1 VRIRNNYALIQ
12 AFSVINKLIITVA
25 YLFCFSWLS
34 TCKPNALERQDI
46 SETISEKTFVIWK
59 HVRISEFIQGELFL
73 SGSTSQNYIELE
85 HYIQK
90 TEYPG
95 FYSLSIIL
103 LNNSNEVFDPSSD
116 DSLLIHLGPL
126 AVQNS
131 TNNIEHTPSDNL
143 IIEAVAS
150 RNGKVQT
157 CRIPPNQSL
166 DLPWGKSQIKW
177 TGLQDRY
184 NALLIFP
191 AEMDSSDIFL
201 PFRTSVVLPVLPVAE
216 STLSTIAFPVLSLN
230 TPLTSL
236 APGEQETQCY
246 LIFSGP
252 KSLKVLTSGPVNIKA
267 LLFADVSI
275 WMRWLCFG
283 LLGLLNVIFHI
294 IPNWGI
300 AIILLAFV
308 VRLLLY
314 PFASK
319 AMKSQQNFV
328 AAQKRLLPEL
338 KDIKKKYK
346 GGEQSERIL
355 ELYKKYKVSPFS
367 GLKPLLIVLI
377 QLPIL
382 LALYHV
388 LGSVYEL
395 RDASFIWIDSL
406 AKPDHLFSLGFNI
419 PILGSYFN
427 LLPLIMTAFTLLS
440 FRLSPGPASEKKDAV
455 MQKVFMVIMAFSFFI
470 LFYSF
475 PSGMVL
481 YWTFANVFQLVQ
493 QRMKLYY
500 SKV

>member
-1 VRIRNNYALIQ
+1 
-12 AFSVINKLIITVA
+12 
-25 YLFCFSWLS
+25 
-34 TCKPNALERQDI
+34 
-46 SETISEKTFVIWK
+46 
-59 HVRISEFIQGELFL
+59 
-73 SGSTSQNYIELE
+73 
-85 HYIQK
+85 
-90 TEYPG
+90 
-95 FYSLSIIL
+95 
-103 LNNSNEVFDPSSD
+103 
-116 DSLLIHLGPL
+116 
-126 AVQNS
+126 
-131 TNNIEHTPSDNL
+131 
-143 IIEAVAS
+143 
-150 RNGKVQT
+150 
-157 CRIPPNQSL
+157 
-166 DLPWGKSQIKW
+166 
-177 TGLQDRY
+177 
-184 NALLIFP
+184 
-191 AEMDSSDIFL
+191 
-201 PFRTSVVLPVLPVAE
+201 
-216 STLSTIAFPVLSLN
+216 
-230 TPLTSL
+230 
-236 APGEQETQCY
+236 
-246 LIFSGP
+246 
-252 KSLKVLTSGPVNIKA
+252 
-267 LLFADVSI
+267 
-275 WMRWLCFG
+275 
-283 LLGLLNVIFHI
+283 
-294 IPNWGI
+294 
-300 AIILLAFV
+300 
-308 VRLLLY
+308 
-314 PFASK
+314 
-319 AMKSQQNFV
+319 MKSQQNFV